1 MKIFFWLF
9 FLLSFCLS
17 NHVMAQSK
25 NLNQSFAIAVHG
37 GAGSL
42 KTMNLS
48 PEQEKAYK
56 DTLALALQAGY
67 NILKNGGTSVDAV
80 QATINVLENS
90 PLFNAGRGSVLTHK
104 GTVEMDA
111 AIMDGNTL
119 KAGAVAGVRTIKNPI
134 SAARKILDS
143 SKFILL
149 SGKGAEEFA
158 TKHGLEI
165 VDTSYFVTEFRKKQL
180 EKIINSDTV
189 VLDHTD
195 TTGMIL
201 PGDNKEGDKFGTVGC
216 VALDQFGNLAAGTS
230 TGGLVNKK
238 FNRIGDSP
246 LIGCGTYA
254 NNKSCAISCT
264 GKGEDFIRLVV
275 AHDISSL
282 MLYKHKSLK
291 QASKK
296 VIMEKLVEIGGRG
309 GCICIDKKGNI
320 EIPFN
325 TEGMF
330 RGSIDKKGK
339 VEVMIY

>member
-1 MKIFFWLF
+1 
-9 FLLSFCLS
+9 
-17 NHVMAQSK
+17 MAQTKKS
-25 NLNQSFAIAVHG
+25 SPIVIAIHG

-42 KTMNLS
+42 CSMNLT
-48 PEQEKAYK
+48 PAQEKAYK
-56 DTLALALQAGY
+56 DTLAIALEAGY
-67 NILKNGGTSVDAV
+67 TILKNGGTAVDAV
-80 QATINVLENS
+80 QAAINVMENS
-90 PLFNAGRGSVLTHK
+90 PLFNAGKGSVLTHNH
-104 GTVEMDA
+104 TVEMDA

-119 KAGAVAGVRTIKNPI
+119 QAGAVAGVRTIKNPI
-134 SAARKILDS
+134 SAARKIMDS

-158 TKHGLEI
+158 AKYQLEI
-165 VDTSYFVTEFRKKQL
+165 VDTSYFITEFRIKQL

-189 VLDHTD
+189 VIDHTD
-195 TTGMIL
+195 TSGMIE
-201 PGDNKEGDKFGTVGC
+201 PADNLKGEKFGTVGC

-238 FNRIGDSP
+238 YNRIGDSP

-254 NNKSCAISCT
+254 NNKTCAVSCT

-282 MLYKHKSLK
+282 MEYKHKSLK

-296 VIMEKLVEIGGRG
+296 VIMEKLVEVGGRG

-320 EIPFN
+320 EMPFN

-330 RGSIDKKGK
+330 RGSIDRKG
-339 VEVMIY
+339 VNQVLIY